1 MCCFGS
7 GSSFFLYIARSFNRF
22 RSSQNVDANTHKLHS
37 TTLDHIRQNCIQ
49 LEVHRGSERERK
61 SEWEMRN
68 QKSLEWTPS
77 TRLMAWCGTSLN
89 VRTAL
94 HWFDKAELITRN
106 EKTIIAFVPDI
117 NSLHLKNQLY
127 TQTNP
132 IWKRI
137 VGFLSKVETFH
148 DLFYVANFNSKIAT
162 INLPNELKTTDISFS
177 SAAVVTFLWWRY
189 WIVYS
194 SR

>member
-1 MCCFGS
+1 MRCFGS
-7 GSSFFLYIARSFNRF
+7 GSSFYLYIACSFDRF
-22 RSSQNVDANTHKLHS
+22 RSLQNVDENTHKLHS

-49 LEVHRGSERERK
+49 LGVHRGKERQRK

-77 TRLMAWCGTSLN
+77 TRLMAWCGTWLN
-89 VRTAL
+89 VRNAL

-117 NSLHLKNQLY
+117 DSLHLKNQLY

-137 VGFLSKVETFH
+137 VGFYQRLKHFTTYFTSQISTRK
-148 DLFYVANFNSKIAT
+148 
-162 INLPNELKTTDISFS
+162 LPQ
-177 SAAVVTFLWWRY
+177 
-189 WIVYS
+189 
-194 SR
+194 